1 MGDNDG
7 AVLVALAAR
16 LLNNV
21 GRVSGCALTMIMRA
35 TARIVNRILLST
47 GIYIPLNVTR
57 LVK

>member
-7 AVLVALAAR
+7 AVLVALAAG

-21 GRVSGCALTMIMRA
+21 GRVSGYALTMIMRA
-35 TARIVNRILLST
+35 TARIVKRILLSK
-47 GIYIPLNVTR
+47 GIHIPLNVTR